1 MLSKRVLSAVVALPL
16 LFAAVIIDKY
26 IFFGALCIVTVIGM
40 YEYFTAVK
48 GTIKPMTLFGILS
61 GVGLMLLFLEQ
72 DAVIYLL
79 PAVTA
84 IVLVSISIPVFSTKY
99 NFLGAGATLVGVF
112 YVSLLFGHLYMIR
125 SIPGTGVYLVW
136 FVFICSWLT
145 DTFAYFT
152 GRLFGKNRLSPVIS
166 PKKTVEGSIG
176 GILFSTAGC
185 IAYSIYLNSTGIIS
199 IPIGHALIIGFVS
212 SIASQI
218 GDLAA
223 SAIKRAVGVKDY
235 GKIMPGHGG
244 MLDRFD
250 SILFVAPLIYYY
262 IVYIL

>member
-1 MLSKRVLSAVVALPL
+1 
-16 LFAAVIIDKY
+16 
-26 IFFGALCIVTVIGM
+26 
-40 YEYFTAVK
+40 
-48 GTIKPMTLFGILS
+48 
-61 GVGLMLLFLEQ
+61 
-72 DAVIYLL
+72 
-79 PAVTA
+79 
-84 IVLVSISIPVFSTKY
+84 
-99 NFLGAGATLVGVF
+99 
-112 YVSLLFGHLYMIR
+112 MIR

-152 GRLFGKNRLSPVIS
+152 GRLFGKTKLSPVIS

-176 GILFSTAGC
+176 GIVFSTAGC
-185 IAYSIYLNSTGIIS
+185 IAYSIYLNSAGIIF
-199 IPIGHALIIGFVS
+199 IPIVHALIIGFAS
-212 SIASQI
+212 SIISQI

-262 IVYIL
+262 MVYILKLV